1 MKKFLSFIAVA
12 LLTTATYADEWD
24 DLTDEEKEYIIY
36 VQTDSIQGINQ
47 SFHIGVANATVE
59 DLGEYTFLN
68 KEEANH
74 LLADYWDNEEEDNM
88 IGCIIPKTD
97 IYYNVP
103 YAFFIYSDKSG
114 YISDDDAKDVDYDDL
129 MDGWK
134 KDMKERESE
143 IEEKGLI
150 KRELLGWAE
159 KPYYDEQTKT
169 LHWARKLKFEGSDDN
184 TINYD
189 IYILGKD
196 GYIKLEAVGTE
207 DQLAELKECTK
218 HIISHVKYDEG
229 YRYEDF
235 DEATDNV
242 AGWTVGGLVAGKMLA
257 KAGFFAKFWKV
268 IVIAVGAIGGVIAK
282 IFKGKKKEE

>member
-12 LLTTATYADEWD
+12 LLTTFTYAEEQEDMTE
-24 DLTDEEKEYIIY
+24 EEKEYVMY
-36 VQTDSIQGINQ
+36 LLSDSIEGINHA
-47 SFHIGVANATVE
+47 FHIDTANASVE
-59 DLGEYTFLN
+59 DLGDYTFLN
-68 KEEANH
+68 KNEANH
-74 LLADYWDNEEEDNM
+74 LLTDYWGNEEEDDL

-103 YAFFIYSDKSG
+103 YAFFIYNNNDG
-114 YISDDDAKDVDYDDL
+114 YISDDDAKDVDYDEL

-134 KDMKERESE
+134 KDTKDREAE
-143 IEEKGLI
+143 IEARGLT

-169 LHWARKLKFEGSDDN
+169 LHWAKKLKFEGSDDN

-196 GYIKLEAVGTE
+196 GFIRLEAVGTE

-218 HIISHVKYDEG
+218 HIIDHIKFDEG

-235 DEATDNV
+235 DETRDNV
-242 AGWTVGGLVAGKMLA
+242 ARWTVGGLVAGKMLA
-257 KAGFFAKFWKV
+257 KVGFFAKFWKV
-268 IVIAVGAIGGVIAK
+268 ILIAVGAIGSVIAK

>member
-68 KEEANH
+68 NEEANH

-143 IEEKGLI
+143 IEEKGLM

-169 LHWARKLKFEGSDDN
+169 LHWAKKLKFEGSDDN

-268 IVIAVGAIGGVIAK
+268 IVLALGAIGGVIAK

>member
-12 LLTTATYADEWD
+12 LLATTMYADEWD

-36 VQTDSIQGINQ
+36 LQTDSIQGINQ
-47 SFHIGVANATVE
+47 SFQIEVANATVE

-74 LLADYWDNEEEDNM
+74 LLADYWDNEEEDNL

-114 YISDDDAKDVDYDDL
+114 YISDDDAKDVDYDEL

-134 KDMKERESE
+134 KDTKDSEAE
-143 IEEKGLI
+143 IEARGLT

-169 LHWARKLKFEGSDDN
+169 LHWAKKLKFEGSDDN

-242 AGWTVGGLVAGKMLA
+242 AGWTVGGLVAGKVLA

-268 IVIAVGAIGGVIAK
+268 IVLALGAIGGVIAK